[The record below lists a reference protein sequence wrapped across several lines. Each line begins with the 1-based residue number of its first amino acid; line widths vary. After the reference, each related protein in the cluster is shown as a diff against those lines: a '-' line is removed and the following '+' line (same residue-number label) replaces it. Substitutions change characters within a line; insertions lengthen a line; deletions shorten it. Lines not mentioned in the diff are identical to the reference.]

1 MPVPMKV
8 RGPRP
13 PAVSTAVTS
22 VVPPRRPETRGAL
35 EPGPADVVRAQTLV
49 GNAAVSAVMGGL
61 PRGKEPNPGSWA
73 ARQLMTGQ
81 QLVGNQAVAS
91 RGLPAPPVRQAPVP
105 AGKKPPAP
113 VAPKAKPAT
122 ADPKAEPDKST
133 VESPDKRA
141 PKEKAAGPRSPG
153 ADPKFQA
160 LKKDVATKKKAVGS
174 SHPPATAEAGSAQA
188 AAVAP
193 ADDQEARGKAAHAED
208 MDAAQPKEFD
218 KKAFVDAV
226 QKAVADKAPKNLD
239 EADKFGKSDKAGQIK
254 TEVQDKVG
262 EGKDASAREIADT
275 TAAPPEPAPDAK
287 QVVPMTPDRVP
298 AKPGTPNP
306 AQAAP
311 DTLPPSAT
319 DMSAGP
325 AQVDGQLAAA
335 NVTEQQLTF
344 ENSREPGF
352 DKAVRDKKAMD
363 AHSETAPKKLRAGE
377 HREVGEVKAGA
388 AARGSATMAGIQ
400 ATRVAT
406 GKLVGTKKTG
416 TKKTDEDKRKE
427 VTDLLQKV
435 FDRTKGDVER
445 ILTDLDKKVDDE
457 FTTKEKRARDRFT
470 REHEDGMNRYKD
482 ERYGGWDGWIKWGRD
497 LFAGLPDE
505 ANRIYEVAKDHYLT
519 AMGLIIT
526 DIADLVEREL
536 RRAKDRIATGRGEL
550 QAAVDALPADL
561 KAIGREAAGDFAAQ
575 FDDLKDTV
583 DDKGTELVDT
593 LATKYTDAV
602 KAVDGEIAAEKEKNK
617 GLVAK
622 AADAIGGAIKA
633 IVELGRMLMGVLA
646 KAVSAI
652 GAILKDPIG
661 FLGNLVTGVGGG
673 LKLFIRNAGKH
684 LEQGVL
690 AWLLGTAAT
699 AGLQLPTTFDIA
711 GILVLIATLLGI
723 SWPNIRSRLVR
734 KVPEK
739 AVAAAEVSVPM
750 LAQVKRRGI
759 LGVVDDVKTR
769 VGDLKKTLIDD
780 LVSYLLPTIIIAGI
794 TWILSLF
801 NPASAFI
808 RACKMI
814 IDIVRFV
821 VLNARQIIDFVN
833 AVLDAVLA
841 IARGGT
847 GGVPALVERALARAV
862 PVLIGALA
870 ALLGIGGIAGKVRQI
885 FQKLSRPVTRAVDW
899 VIDKIAGLVKKLWA
913 KLKPKARR
921 PVRGRPDDHLP
932 AGPRRPRPAGRPRPP
947 RRRDPRRE
955 KKDDAKLRR
964 KLMAALH
971 EAGRLADR
979 VSGDQDAVRR
989 GLPAIKSRH
998 RLTMLTVATRPGTGD
1013 AVLFVFDGAINPRAK
1028 FEHLANDHY
1037 FSEARKAYKRPDPA
1051 HSLDFAIDDMPGLM
1065 GGTVP
1070 GLKKVLGLGESQARK
1085 YAEKWVSD
1093 GKLTRK
1099 VTARGRVVYSFV
1111 HLTDVHLRVPF
1122 DHPERDKW
1130 MAGAATIHLSSATA
1144 ARLWYLVIAGLRD
1157 GRPDYFEVVAEALM
1171 HSMRIAPG
1179 KGALW
1184 SKGEDI
1190 SEYAAGL
1197 GFAAL
1202 ETQEFYNVT
1211 KGLTLLDDW
1220 ALVRP
1225 LWMVFSRRYAGSLR
1239 KEIHIFVRQ
1248 FLASSVLLETEL
1260 PTVRRIMRSTRR
1272 TIELKFH
1279 AMDWGDD
1286 PTKILDMPVPG
1297 YFRELMADGTA
1308 LPEGR
1313 QHVLDEKGA
1322 RAATARA
1329 RGRFRTSQAN
1339 KRAAGTRTPTGGVD
1353 PAALDRLM
1361 SSLPVVPTA
1370 GDALARFAALSVNAP
1385 GEVRLVAVGGGFS
1398 GAPVRRILDASGR
1411 LLGVLKL
1418 FPSREEFAMELSA
1431 LARLGR
1437 VRIVGGRAVAALG
1450 VARTSRRR
1458 TAAGLVVTSAAGG
1471 RDVEGMMKETG
1482 ATPSGPE
1489 RRRLFGQLKAAVAG
1503 IGRTLAQLHTRPG
1516 GSGGPVASA
1525 YLRRHL
1531 DDMADRRTKLTG
1543 LRTQLA
1549 HAGIDVSALQ
1559 ARIDTLIAGFRAHP
1573 GGAALVHGDAHPGNY
1588 FFDPA
1593 SGVTTIID
1601 VTTLHLSIDA
1611 RGNPIGAPSR
1621 DVGVFAQ
1628 QVAHYSVTLKLTRA
1642 EVATLQ
1648 SVFRR
1653 AYAAVGATGTTPQAD
1668 AFFRARASLGWLMR
1682 VMNDLRAGTV
1692 RGVVPP
1698 IDAVQQ
1704 QHIDLAVEA
1713 FGL

>member
-1 MPVPMKV
+1 M
-8 RGPRP
+8 
-13 PAVSTAVTS
+13 
-22 VVPPRRPETRGAL
+22 
-35 EPGPADVVRAQTLV
+35 RAQAVV

-61 PRGKEPNPGSWA
+61 PPGKEPTPGSWA
-73 ARQLMTGQ
+73 ARQLLTGQ
-81 QLVGNQAVAS
+81 QLVGNQVVAS
-91 RGLPAPPVRQAPVP
+91 RGLPVPPARPVP
-105 AGKKPPAP
+105 VAAGKIPPAP
-113 VAPKAKPAT
+113 VAPKAKPA
-122 ADPKAEPDKST
+122 AAERKAEPDKST
-133 VESPDKRA
+133 VESPAERA
-141 PKEKAAGPRSPG
+141 PGEKAAGPRSPG

-208 MDAAQPKEFD
+208 MAAAQPKEFD

-226 QKAVADKAPKNLD
+226 KKAVADKAPKNLD

-262 EGKDASAREIADT
+262 DGKDASAREIADT

-287 QVVPMTPDRVP
+287 RVVPMAPDRVP
-298 AKPGTPNP
+298 AKPGPPNP

-319 DMSAGP
+319 DLSAGP
-325 AQVDGQLAAA
+325 AQVDKQLAAA

-363 AHSETAPKKLRAGE
+363 AHSETAPKKLRADE

-406 GKLVGTKKTG
+406 GKLVGTRKTG

-435 FDRTKGDVER
+435 FDRTKGDVEQ
-445 ILTDLDKKVDDE
+445 ILTDLDEKVDDE

-470 REHEDGMNRYKD
+470 QEHEDGMSRYKD

-497 LFAGLPDE
+497 LFAGLPEE

-536 RRAKDRIATGRGEL
+536 RRAKDRIGTGRGEL

-561 KAIGREAAGDFAAQ
+561 KAIGREAADDFAAR
-575 FDDLKDTV
+575 FEELKDTV

-593 LATKYTDAV
+593 LATKYTEAV
-602 KAVDGEIAAEKEKNK
+602 EAVDGEIAAEKEKNK

-633 IVELGRMLMGVLA
+633 IVELGRMLLGVLA

-739 AVAAAEVSVPM
+739 AVVAAEVSVPI
-750 LAQVKRRGI
+750 LVQVKRRGI

-780 LVSYLLPTIIIAGI
+780 LVSYLLPTIVIAGI

-885 FQKLSRPVTRAVDW
+885 FQKLSRPVTRAIDW

-913 KLKPKARR
+913 KIKPKPRR
-921 PVRGRPDDHLP
+921 PVRGRPDDHRP
-932 AGPRRPRPAGRPRPP
+932 ARPRRPRPAGRPQ
-947 RRRDPRRE
+947 
-955 KKDDAKLRR
+955 KDDAKLRR
-964 KLMAALH
+964 TLMAALH

-989 GLPAIKSRH
+989 GLPAIRSRY
-998 RLTMLTVATRPGTGD
+998 RLTALTVATRPGTGE

-1028 FEHLANDHY
+1028 FEHLANDRY
-1037 FSEARKAYKRPDPA
+1037 LSEARKAYKRPDPKD
-1051 HSLDFAIDDMPGLM
+1051 SLDFAVDDRRDPKGA
-1065 GGTVP
+1065 TVP
-1070 GLKKVLGLGESQARK
+1070 GLKKVLGLSATQARK
-1085 YAEKWVSD
+1085 YAEKWVTA
-1093 GKLTRK
+1093 GKLTK
-1099 VTARGRVVYSFV
+1099 TITDGRAVYSFV
-1111 HLTDVHLRVPF
+1111 HLTGDDLKDPAK
-1122 DHPERDKW
+1122 HPERARW
-1130 MAGAATIHLSSATA
+1130 MAGAATIHLPAATA
-1144 ARLWYLVIAGLRD
+1144 AALWKLLIEGLRD
-1157 GRPDYFEVVAEALM
+1157 GKPANFEVVAEALM

-1179 KGALW
+1179 QGALW

-1220 ALVRP
+1220 SLVRP

-1272 TIELKFH
+1272 SIELKFH

-1297 YFRELMADGTA
+1297 YFRELLADGTA

-1322 RAATARA
+1322 RTATARA
-1329 RGRFRTSQAN
+1329 RERFRTSQAT
-1339 KRAAGTRTPTGGVD
+1339 KRAAGTRTPAGGVD
-1353 PAALDRLM
+1353 PAALDRLL

-1458 TAAGLVVTSAAGG
+1458 TAAGLVVSSAAGG
-1471 RDVEGMMKETG
+1471 RDVEGMMKETD

-1549 HAGIDVSALQ
+1549 HAGIDVGALQ
-1559 ARIDTLIAGFRAHP
+1559 ARIDALIAGFRAHP

-1628 QVAHYSVTLKLTRA
+1628 QVAHYSVALKLTRA

-1653 AYAAVGATGTTPQAD
+1653 AYAAAGATGTTPQAD

>member
-1 MPVPMKV
+1 MPVPVKV

-22 VVPPRRPETRGAL
+22 VASPRRPETRGARH
-35 EPGPADVVRAQTLV
+35 PGPADVVRAQSV
-49 GNAAVSAVMGGL
+49 MGNAAVSAVLGGR
-61 PRGKEPNPGSWA
+61 PPGSDPKPGSWA
-73 ARQLMTGQ
+73 RPLGQ

-91 RGLPAPPVRQAPVP
+91 QAPPVV
-105 AGKKPPAP
+105 KPPAP
-113 VAPKAKPAT
+113 VAQQAKPAA
-122 ADPKAEPDKST
+122 ADRKPEPEQST
-133 VESPDKRA
+133 VERPEKQP
-141 PKEKAAGPRSPG
+141 PKEKAAGPRTPG

-160 LKKDVATKKKAVGS
+160 LKKDVAAKKKTVGA
-174 SHPPATAEAGSAQA
+174 SHPPAAAEAGSAQA
-188 AAVAP
+188 AAAAP

-226 QKAVADKAPKNLD
+226 KKAVADKAPKNLD
-239 EADKFGKSDKAGQIK
+239 EADKFGKSGKAGEIK
-254 TEVQDKVG
+254 NEVQDKVG
-262 EGKDASAREIADT
+262 EGKDASAKEIADT

-287 QVVPMTPDRVP
+287 RVVPMTPDKVP
-298 AKPGTPNP
+298 AKPGTPDP

-319 DMSAGP
+319 DLSAGP
-325 AQVDGQLAAA
+325 ERVDKQLADA
-335 NVTEQQLTF
+335 NVTEQQLKF
-344 ENSREPGF
+344 PNSHEPGF
-352 DKAVRDKKAMD
+352 DKAVQDKKAMD
-363 AHSETAPKKLRAGE
+363 AHSEAAPKKLRAGE
-377 HREVGEVKAGA
+377 HREIGEVKAGA
-388 AARGSATMAGIQ
+388 AARGSAAMAGIH
-400 ATRVAT
+400 ATRVTT
-406 GKLVGTKKTG
+406 GKRVGTGKAG

-435 FDRTKGDVER
+435 FDRTKGDVEQ

-457 FTTKEKRARDRFT
+457 FTTKEQRARDRFT
-470 REHEDGMNRYKD
+470 QEHEDGMRRYKD

-497 LFAGLPDE
+497 LFAGLPEE
-505 ANRIYEVAKDHYLT
+505 ADRIYESAKDHYLT
-519 AMGLIIT
+519 AMGLLIS

-550 QAAVDALPADL
+550 QAAVEKLPADL
-561 KAIGREAAGDFAAQ
+561 KAIGREAAADFDGQ
-575 FDDLKDTV
+575 FDQLKETV

-602 KAVDGEIAAEKEKNK
+602 KAVDAEIAAEKEKNK

-633 IVELGRMLMGVLA
+633 IVELGRMLLGVLA

-684 LEQGVL
+684 LQQGVL

-739 AVAAAEVSVPM
+739 AVVAAEVSVPV
-750 LAQVKRRGI
+750 LIQVKRRGI
-759 LGVVDDVKTR
+759 LGMVDDVKSR

-814 IDIVRFV
+814 IDIIRFV

-885 FQKLSRPVTRAVDW
+885 FQKLSRPVNRAIDW

-913 KLKPKARR
+913 KLKPKLPKPRH
-921 PVRGRPDDHLP
+921 PVGRPDARVP
-932 AGPRRPRPAGRPRPP
+932 ARPRRPRPADRRKPP
-947 RRRDPRRE
+947 RRLPREDP
-955 KKDDAKLRR
+955 ALRR
-964 KLMAALH
+964 RLMAALH

-979 VSGDQDAVRR
+979 VSGDPDAVRR
-989 GLPAIKSRH
+989 GLPAIKSRY
-998 RLTMLTVATRPGTGD
+998 RLTVLTATTRPGAGE

-1028 FEHLANDHY
+1028 FEHLANDRY
-1037 FSEARKAYKRPDPA
+1037 LSEARRAYKRPDPKD
-1051 HSLDFAIDDMPGLM
+1051 SLDFAIDDRLDRTGAI
-1065 GGTVP
+1065 VP
-1070 GLKKVLGLGESQARK
+1070 GLTKVLGLGATQARK
-1085 YAEKWVSD
+1085 YAEKWVRA
-1093 GKLTRK
+1093 GKLSKT
-1099 VTARGRVVYSFV
+1099 TMDGRAVYSFV
-1111 HLTDVHLRVPF
+1111 HLTEDDLKDPAK
-1122 DHPERDKW
+1122 HPERARW
-1130 MAGAATIHLSSATA
+1130 MAGAAKIHLSSATA
-1144 ARLWYLVIAGLRD
+1144 AHLWDLVITGLRD
-1157 GRPDYFEVVAEALM
+1157 RRPGNFEIVADELM
-1171 HSMRIAPG
+1171 RGMRIAPG

-1202 ETQEFYNVT
+1202 ETQEFYEVT
-1211 KGLTLLDDW
+1211 KGLTLLDNW
-1220 ALVRP
+1220 PLVRP
-1225 LWMVFSRRYAGSLR
+1225 LWMTFSRRYAGILR

-1260 PTVRRIMRSTRR
+1260 PTVRRIMRSTGI
-1272 TIELKFH
+1272 TIALKFH
-1279 AMDWGDD
+1279 GMEWGDD
-1286 PTKILDMPVPG
+1286 PTKILENPVPR
-1297 YFRELMADGTA
+1297 YWRELLADGTP

-1313 QHVLDEKGA
+1313 QHELDEPGA
-1322 RAATARA
+1322 RTATARA
-1329 RGRFRTSQAN
+1329 RLRFTTSQAN
-1339 KRAAGTRTPTGGVD
+1339 KRAAGTRTPTGDVD
-1353 PAALDRLM
+1353 PDALERLM
-1361 SSLPVVPTA
+1361 SALPVVPTA
-1370 GDALARFAALSVNAP
+1370 PSSLRRFARAAVRAA
-1385 GEVRLVAVGGGFS
+1385 GEVELVPVGGGYS
-1398 GAPVRRILDASGR
+1398 GAPVQRILDAGGT
-1411 LLGVLKL
+1411 LLGVLKI
-1418 FPSREEFAMELSA
+1418 FPSREQFAMELSA

-1437 VRIVGGRAVAALG
+1437 VRIVDGRAVAALG
-1450 VARTSRRR
+1450 VARASRRP
-1458 TAAGLVVTSAAGG
+1458 TTAGLVVTSPARGG
-1471 RDVEGMMKETG
+1471 DVEGMMKETG
-1482 ATPSGPE
+1482 DTPSGPE
-1489 RRRLFGQLKAAVAG
+1489 RAKSFAKLSTAVAG
-1503 IGRTLAQLHTRPG
+1503 IGRTLARLHTTPK
-1516 GSGGPVASA
+1516 GSGGAVSDTF
-1525 YLRRHL
+1525 LRRHI
-1531 DDMADRRTKLTG
+1531 DDVLDRRGKLPG
-1543 LRTQLA
+1543 FRAQLI
-1549 HAGIDVSALQ
+1549 HAGIDFGALQ
-1559 ARIDTLIAGFRAHP
+1559 SRIDALVAGFRAHP
-1573 GGAALVHGDAHPGNY
+1573 GGSALVHGDAHPGNY
-1588 FFDPA
+1588 FFDA
-1593 SGVTTIID
+1593 ADGVTIID

-1628 QVAHYSVTLKLTRA
+1628 QLAHYSVTLKLNRG

-1648 SVFRR
+1648 GVFRS
-1653 AYAAVGATGTTPQAD
+1653 AYTGAGGTSTTPQAD

-1682 VMNDLRAGTV
+1682 VLTDLRDGTV
-1692 RGVVPP
+1692 RGVVPS
-1698 IDAVQQ
+1698 IDRVQQ